1 MNEDDDS
8 SYDSDNNKATA
19 ITIIIIVSTVTTL
32 LTTTK
37 MTRGKTEITMT
48 TTKLF
53 DTEGDFGI
61 SLNFCNH

>member
-1 MNEDDDS
+1 
-8 SYDSDNNKATA
+8 
-19 ITIIIIVSTVTTL
+19 VTTL

-37 MTRGKTEITMT
+37 MTRGNTEITMT

-61 SLNFCNH
+61 SLNFCNR